1 MVELPGSLERS
12 TLGDVLGA
20 LHRERV
26 TGTLL
31 LHELS
36 SGREHRHVIVW
47 RDGLI
52 HHVETTRR
60 RAPGVG
66 GPGHSAA
73 ADWTRSGAASSELLE
88 RLELLFELERA
99 RLSFRVMGPRPPQTP
114 APLGPNQFLHG
125 RRRSRDAAGTARPRP
140 PEAEAPPRPR
150 AEGPRR
156 PPADTLRV
164 QALRLLGLEGEPR
177 ADDVRAAFR
186 RMARQWHPDRHPDV
200 SEPIRA
206 ALGRRFAQI
215 SGAYEHLIG
224 HAR

>member
-1 MVELPGSLERS
+1 
-12 TLGDVLGA
+12 
-20 LHRERV
+20 V

-31 LHELS
+31 LHESS

-60 RAPGVG
+60 RSPRAGV
-66 GPGHSAA
+66 PRPSAA
-73 ADWTRSGAASSELLE
+73 ADWTQGGAASSELLE

-99 RLSFRVMGPRPPQTP
+99 RLSFRVMGPRPPETP
-114 APLGPNQFLHG
+114 APLGPNEFLHG
-125 RRRSRDAAGTARPRP
+125 RRRSRDGAGVAAPRRA
-140 PEAEAPPRPR
+140 EAQAPPRPET
-150 AEGPRR
+150 AAPRSAR
-156 PPADTLRV
+156 ADTLRA

-186 RMARQWHPDRHPDV
+186 RMARQWHPDRHPGV

-215 SGAYEHLIG
+215 TGAYEHLIG